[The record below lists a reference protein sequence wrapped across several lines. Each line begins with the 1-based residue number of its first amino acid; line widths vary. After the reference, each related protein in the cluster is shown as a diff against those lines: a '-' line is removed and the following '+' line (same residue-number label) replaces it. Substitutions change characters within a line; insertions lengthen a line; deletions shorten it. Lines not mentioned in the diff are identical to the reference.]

1 VLENSNLI
9 LIIGLTSLLFV
20 NSITWLLI
28 AFGLVSIAHS
38 GEYLADQNIAM
49 EFGDEEDR
57 PTYIGMSKTLTGPFI
72 LAAPLIGGLIVKSYG
87 YKSMFTVAL
96 SISLIA
102 FVIIKFLV
110 KEPRKV
116 NNH

>member
-1 VLENSNLI
+1 MISLI
-9 LIIGLTSLLFV
+9 YANT
-20 NSITWLLI
+20 ITGLLI
-28 AFGLVSIAHS
+28 AFGLVSLAHS

-49 EFGDEEDR
+49 EFGKVNDR

-72 LAAPLIGGLIVKSYG
+72 LAAPLIGGLIVQSYG
-87 YKSMFTVAL
+87 YKSMFTIAL
-96 SISLIA
+96 GISLIA